1 MSSMLIKMNAT
12 YLLCLRPRRTEEGL
26 VGIEPYHFFT
36 RVDFD
41 DIAEVGTFNI

>member
-1 MSSMLIKMNAT
+1 MLAT
-12 YLLCLRPRRTEEGL
+12 TQDGGGL

-41 DIAEVGTFNI
+41 DIAKVGTFTI